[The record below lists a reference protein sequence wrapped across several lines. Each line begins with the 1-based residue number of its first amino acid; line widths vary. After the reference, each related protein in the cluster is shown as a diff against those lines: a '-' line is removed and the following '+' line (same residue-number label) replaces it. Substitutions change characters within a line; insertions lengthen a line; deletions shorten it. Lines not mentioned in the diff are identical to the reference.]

1 MDHQLRC
8 FEFHDVSFAWHGE
21 RTILACQSFDI
32 PQGAFVLIHGPSGAG
47 KSTLL
52 RLMNRLEEVD
62 SGKINFLGQNLTH
75 WNPCELRRQ
84 AAYLQQTPVIPDRSI
99 KEILLQPFLFRIN
112 KGKTVPS
119 DQHLQQLLEKVKMK
133 DVRLDDAG
141 AMLSGGQR
149 QRLGLLRTLLTE
161 PKVLL
166 LDEPT
171 SSLDSESKRYVYE
184 LLEDI
189 NRQGTTIV
197 LISHDQFLPQNA
209 SVMEITIDQGR
220 VFICR

>member
-1 MDHQLRC
+1 MDHKLPC

-21 RTILACQSFDI
+21 RIILASQSFDI
-32 PQGAFVLIHGPSGAG
+32 PQGEFVLIHGPSGAG

-62 SGKINFLGQNLTH
+62 SGEINFLGQNLTH
-75 WNPCELRRQ
+75 LNPCELRRQ
-84 AAYLQQTPVIPDRSI
+84 AAYLQQSPVIPDQSI

-112 KGKTVPS
+112 KDKAVPP
-119 DQHLQQLLEKVKMK
+119 DQHLQQLLAKVKMK
-133 DVRLDDAG
+133 NVRLADEG

-149 QRLGLLRTLLTE
+149 QRLSLLRTLLTD

-189 NRQGTTIV
+189 NRKGTTIV
-197 LISHDQFLPQNA
+197 LISHDKFLPKNA

-220 VFICR
+220 VFICS